1 MVSLGVYIYLGKY
14 FIYIVYLLLGD
25 ILIGY
30 FKNKVEGVIV
40 FFLVCIGKSKF
51 NVIFL

>member
-1 MVSLGVYIYLGKY
+1 MVSLGVYIYLGEY
-14 FIYIVYLLLGD
+14 FIYIVYLGN

-30 FKNKVEGVIV
+30 FKNKVKGVIV
-40 FFLVCIGKSKF
+40 FFCIGKSKF

>member
-40 FFLVCIGKSKF
+40 FVCIGKSKF